1 MTIYEVVVYEF
12 MGSGVRHLGALFK
25 DRVAAEQY
33 AVQLN
38 SLLKGM
44 YYVQQVKVIE

>member
-1 MTIYEVVVYEF
+1 MFIYEVVAYEF
-12 MGSGVRHLGALFK
+12 MGSGVRHLDALFK

-44 YYVQQVKVIE
+44 YYVRQLEVIE